1 MPSHCWSIVNEM
13 LTSETPIF
21 FFSHFNCFFILY
33 LWSCVFTCLKL
44 HYWLWSQ
51 AFFLIVTSHLMY
63 YSLHMVYFNVKR
75 NHYLQ
80 SNLVKNFGNVK
91 DWKTFN
97 VKLLRLSWK
106 IFFITENFKYVEI
119 SMRPTVYFVLNPFQ
133 FLVASCLCKYT
144 PLYVCK
150 EVK

>member
-1 MPSHCWSIVNEM
+1 MWSDPYGAFQNNLKIKSFYLEIAITLLIHSQWDADQWN
-13 LTSETPIF
+13 SYF

-51 AFFLIVTSHLMY
+51 VFFLIVTSHLTY

-80 SNLVKNFGNVK
+80 SNLVENFGNVK

-106 IFFITENFKYVEI
+106 IFFITENFKYVEK
-119 SMRPTVYFVLNPFQ
+119 MHLR
-133 FLVASCLCKYT
+133 KY
-144 PLYVCK
+144 V
-150 EVK
+150 VK